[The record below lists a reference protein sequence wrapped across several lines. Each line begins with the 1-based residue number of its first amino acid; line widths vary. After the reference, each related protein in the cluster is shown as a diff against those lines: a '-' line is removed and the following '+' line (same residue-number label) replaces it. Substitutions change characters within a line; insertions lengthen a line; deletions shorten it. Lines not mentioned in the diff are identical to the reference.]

1 MLPKTVSS
9 PEENEAWVALC
20 QDPRWKYNEDIS
32 QPPNKELFYAKSWI
46 YDNNFPEWGEEQ
58 TVVVAPKSPDDSGMS
73 FDMHR
78 LALAPKYVFE
88 TKNVINETKAD
99 GMDIYMKRLICILC
113 RRFVIMPRPS
123 LSEEEFEIWHE
134 DSGVPNE
141 GARYW
146 WRYWDNEGNVWQVNR
161 TKFTDSVGGKDDFF
175 YSMATGQPHTYK
187 TLEEATIIHG
197 NPPGEFELGNDSNL
211 DESTSKHYPNR

>member
-32 QPPNKELFYAKSWI
+32 QPPNNELFYAKSWI
-46 YDNNFPEWGEEQ
+46 YDNNFPEWGEELS
-58 TVVVAPKSPDDSGMS
+58 VVVAPKSPDDSGMS

-113 RRFVIMPRPS
+113 RRF
-123 LSEEEFEIWHE
+123 L
-134 DSGVPNE
+134 
-141 GARYW
+141 
-146 WRYWDNEGNVWQVNR
+146 
-161 TKFTDSVGGKDDFF
+161 
-175 YSMATGQPHTYK
+175 
-187 TLEEATIIHG
+187 
-197 NPPGEFELGNDSNL
+197 
-211 DESTSKHYPNR
+211 